1 MINRREA
8 NPSMTPQLQFG
19 INVDPSASAARLAMD
34 LAGQAD
40 RLDIDLIG
48 IQDHPYNGAFLDTW
62 TLLSVLG
69 ARTSRVRLCTNVA
82 DLPLRPPA
90 ILAKSAASLDI
101 LTDGRVELGLGTGAL
116 WDAIAGYGGPRRTPA
131 EAVQALEEAIA
142 VIRLIWGARGDDD
155 PVSYAGSFYRLER
168 AQPGPVPRH
177 PIGIWLGA
185 LKPRMLRLTGQAADG
200 WSVSENNV
208 SPDRIPHMQTLIDE
222 AALEAGRDPL
232 SIRRNYNLM
241 GNVQR
246 VPSTSLRARQP
257 GIRIGTPDEW
267 VEAIVRYAVELRMD
281 TFVFWPIAGDEREQ
295 LQLFAEEIV
304 PAVRERVGG

>member
-1 MINRREA
+1 
-8 NPSMTPQLQFG
+8 MTPQLQFG
-19 INVDPSASAARLAMD
+19 INVDPGVSALQLAMD

-40 RLDIDLIG
+40 RLGIDLIG

-69 ARTSRVRLCTNVA
+69 ARTSRVRLFTNVA

-101 LTDGRVELGLGTGAL
+101 LTDGRVELGLGAGAL

-131 EAVQALEEAIA
+131 EAVQALEEAIE
-142 VIRLIWGARGDDD
+142 VIRLIWGAHGDLDAA
-155 PVSYAGSFYRLER
+155 SYAGSFYRLER
-168 AQPGPVPRH
+168 AQPGPVSRH

-185 LKPRMLRLTGQAADG
+185 LKPRMLRLTGRAADG
-200 WSVSENNV
+200 WSVSENYV
-208 SPDRIPHMQTLIDE
+208 PPDRIPQMQAIIDE

-241 GNVQR
+241 GNVQP
-246 VPSTSLRARQP
+246 VPSSSLRARHP

-267 VEAIVRYAVELRMD
+267 VEAIVRYTVELRMD
-281 TFVFWPIAGDEREQ
+281 TFIFWPIAGDEREQ
-295 LQLFAEEIV
+295 LQFFGEEIV